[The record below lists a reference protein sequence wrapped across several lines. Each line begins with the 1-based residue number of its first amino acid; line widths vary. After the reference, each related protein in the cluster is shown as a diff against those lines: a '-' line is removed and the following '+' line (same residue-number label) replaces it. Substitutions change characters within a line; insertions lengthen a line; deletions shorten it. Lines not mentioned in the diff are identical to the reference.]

1 MGTLVIG
8 HPLAPTVLPL
18 VFTVGMI
25 VALGILNAILAAV
38 LRDRVALWYAAA
50 MLAFATYDLLRAP
63 EFARALAFL
72 LYLALVTVFAR
83 TLLDLPRVAPRGW
96 RLVLALYA
104 AVAAVKL
111 AYLAA
116 PHALARAGPFGALDT
131 LVTTAFLLAVFAAGV
146 TAWQRGNSVARWS
159 SIAFAGVVA
168 GFAIG
173 LSGASGAIPRTPLTD
188 LAAGFGVA
196 WEAIFLSVALAY
208 RIRGLADRAASLQG
222 ERDAFAAA
230 ALHDALTGIPNRRA
244 FEQRFEQEWRR
255 AARSRSALALAILDV
270 DEFKNYND
278 ALGHPQ
284 GDRVLI
290 RVAHVLAN
298 SLRRPED
305 FVARYGG
312 EEFVVLLPGA
322 NRDDAARVIDGLR
335 TAVRKLGIAHPTA
348 SSGLVTISAGVASLV
363 PRHQTRPMSLLAA
376 ADRALYAAKRDGRDR
391 IALARFGSRAY
402 VS

>member
-1 MGTLVIG
+1 VTG

-50 MLAFATYDLLRAP
+50 MLAFATYDLVLAP
-63 EFARALAFL
+63 ELARALAFL
-72 LYLALVTVFAR
+72 LYLALVTAFAR
-83 TLLDLPRVAPRGW
+83 VLLDLPRVAPRGW
-96 RLVLALYA
+96 RLILVLYTAV
-104 AVAAVKL
+104 VAAKL
-111 AYLAA
+111 AYLII
-116 PHALARAGPFGALDT
+116 PHALARAGLFGALDP

-146 TAWQRGNSVARWS
+146 TAWHRGNPLARWS

-173 LSGASGAIPRTPLTD
+173 LSGAYGAIPRTPLTD

-208 RIRGLADRAASLQG
+208 RIRGLAERAAILQG

-230 ALHDALTGIPNRRA
+230 AMHDALTGIANRRA
-244 FEQRFEQEWRR
+244 FEQRFDQEWRR

-270 DEFKNYND
+270 DKFKNYND

-322 NRDDAARVIDGLR
+322 NREDAARVIDGLR
-335 TAVRKLGIAHPTA
+335 TAVRKLGIAHPATTG
-348 SSGLVTISAGVASLV
+348 GLVTISAGVASLV
-363 PRHQTRPMSLLAA
+363 PRRQARPMSLLAA